1 MCLKC
6 MPPSTQLLW
15 WLLPLLQNT
24 TTKNTFF
31 LEIQLPQKTPQ
42 TTERSAVGSEVS
54 SSTISLMKLQGK
66 QYSTLLKSNIFL
78 DEIVDLCI
86 TSGFFEETYRVFFPL
101 IVLWNRCFITVRSL
115 FSQGP
120 ALQGRKLAAN
130 LFQKKPAH
138 TAHPQIYFP
147 HIQTYH
153 KIPSTNVKQS
163 NLCWVTAW

>member
-101 IVLWNRCFITVRSL
+101 IVLWNMLYYSPFSVLTRSSL
-115 FSQGP
+115 AGQKACSKSFSKETCP
-120 ALQGRKLAAN
+120 HCSPPN
-130 LFQKKPAH
+130 
-138 TAHPQIYFP
+138 IFP
-147 HIQTYH
+147 PYSDL
-153 KIPSTNVKQS
+153 P
-163 NLCWVTAW
+163 